1 MNGPMDAPQDLI
13 QPVPASKAGNAA
25 ARPAVDG
32 GGDVDAAAFAEAM
45 RAATDA
51 SRPATAESGAAEGA
65 RQTSAKSTDRAPE
78 EDADAADSSNPNKD
92 LVDSMLRPSGT
103 PADTPAVSKPSPAST
118 SSVTLANAA
127 ASAAL
132 ASAAGAQA
140 TAESAAVPAA
150 VMPGE
155 STAKTSVVDG
165 PIQTTDDLEA
175 RDTAAPFTADA
186 ASLAVT
192 DDPAA
197 MLAPVAV
204 AVAVERAIGSALVSQ
219 PSTGSFRAPDTAMP
233 AMVDTAAIAGRGFVA
248 AALQVPAETSAG
260 DVTSLVGD
268 AQDAQGTAP
277 NQGSGSGWLAVRP
290 DSLALTL
297 ADRAIARDPA
307 ALVPPQLGSTLQQLD
322 QRLAALSGTLV
333 GDSPATANS
342 AGNTDVFGVGLVS
355 AAAGQTAQTTLQDGS
370 TNAPV
375 RLSVNAPME
384 QSSRWA
390 GELGDRLAWVA
401 SSRLSA
407 ATLQM
412 NPAQLGPIE
421 VRIVLNGEQAN
432 VSFAAVQPQTRDAIQ
447 QALPTL
453 ATSFSAQGLSLGQTS
468 VGSENQQTGG
478 NGGGNGGGGAPGSA
492 LRAGSEGIDAVDGG
506 SGVTRGGQGLVD
518 TFA

>member
-1 MNGPMDAPQDLI
+1 MDAPQDLI
-13 QPVPASKAGNAA
+13 QPVPTSKAGNAA

-32 GGDVDAAAFAEAM
+32 GGDVDAAAFAEAI

-51 SRPATAESGAAEGA
+51 SRPATAESGTAEEAG
-65 RQTSAKSTDRAPE
+65 QPSAKSTGRVPE
-78 EDADAADSSNPNKD
+78 KDADASDSSNVHKG
-92 LVDSMLRPSGT
+92 LVDAMLPSSGT
-103 PADTPAVSKPSPAST
+103 LADPAAVSKPSPTAT
-118 SSVTLANAA
+118 PSVALANAA
-127 ASAAL
+127 AGAAM
-132 ASAAGAQA
+132 ASAAGPQA
-140 TAESAAVPAA
+140 AATT
-150 VMPGE
+150 PGE
-155 STAKTSVVDG
+155 RTIKTPAVDG
-165 PIQTTDDLEA
+165 LVQTTDDLKA
-175 RDTAAPFTADA
+175 RDTAAPLTADA
-186 ASLAVT
+186 ASLAVA
-192 DDPAA
+192 DASAA
-197 MLAPVAV
+197 MLAPVTV

-219 PSTGSFRAPDTAMP
+219 PSTGSFRAADTPMP
-233 AMVDTAAIAGRGFVA
+233 AMVDTAVIAGRGFVA
-248 AALQVPAETSAG
+248 AALQIPAEASAG
-260 DVTSLVGD
+260 DAASLGGD
-268 AQDAQGTAP
+268 TQDAQGTAP
-277 NQGSGSGWLAVRP
+277 NPGSGSGWLAVRP

-333 GDSPATANS
+333 GDSPAAADT
-342 AGNTDVFGVGLVS
+342 AGNNDGFGIGLVS
-355 AAAGQTAQTTLQDGS
+355 AAAGQTAQAMPQNGS
-370 TNAPV
+370 TDEPV

-390 GELGDRLAWVA
+390 SELGDRLAWVA

-421 VRIVLNGEQAN
+421 VRIVLNGDQAN

-453 ATSFSAQGLSLGQTS
+453 ASSFSAQGLSLGQTS
-468 VGSENQQTGG
+468 VGSENPQQGG
-478 NGGGNGGGGAPGSA
+478 NGGGNGGGSAPGGT
-492 LRAGSEGIDAVDGG
+492 LRSGAEGIDALDGA

>member
-13 QPVPASKAGNAA
+13 QPVPTSKAGGAA

-51 SRPATAESGAAEGA
+51 SRPATAESGTADGA
-65 RQTSAKSTDRAPE
+65 RQTSAKSADRVPE
-78 EDADAADSSNPNKD
+78 EDADAADSSIANKD
-92 LVDSMLRPSGT
+92 LVGAMLPPSGA
-103 PADTPAVSKPSPAST
+103 PADASAVSKPSPAAT
-118 SSVTLANAA
+118 Q
-127 ASAAL
+127 SAAL
-132 ASAAGAQA
+132 ANAVAGSAIASATGAHA
-140 TAESAAVPAA
+140 AAEGAAVQADA
-150 VMPGE
+150 TTLGEYMAKMP
-155 STAKTSVVDG
+155 VVDV
-165 PIQTTDDLEA
+165 PEKTTEDLEP
-175 RDTAAPFTADA
+175 RDAPAPLTADA
-186 ASLAVT
+186 ASLAAAEAPT
-192 DDPAA
+192 A

-219 PSTGSFRAPDTAMP
+219 PSTGSFRAPDTPIP
-233 AMVDTAAIAGRGFVA
+233 AMVDTTAIAGRGFVA
-248 AALQVPAETSAG
+248 AALQVPAETSTG
-260 DVTSLVGD
+260 DVSSLVGD
-268 AQDAQGTAP
+268 AQDAPATVP
-277 NQGSGSGWLAVRP
+277 NPGSGSGWLAVRP

-297 ADRAIARDPA
+297 ADRAIARDPS
-307 ALVPPQLGSTLQQLD
+307 ALVPPQIGATLQQLD
-322 QRLAALSGTLV
+322 QRLAALSGPLV
-333 GDSPATANS
+333 GDSPAAADTVRNAE
-342 AGNTDVFGVGLVS
+342 VFGVGLVS
-355 AAAGQTAQTTLQDGS
+355 AATGQTAQTTLQDGS

-390 GELGDRLAWVA
+390 SELGDRLAWVA

-421 VRIVLNGEQAN
+421 VRIVLNGDQAN

-468 VGSENQQTGG
+468 VGSENPQQGG
-478 NGGGNGGGGAPGSA
+478 NGGGNGGGAPGSG
-492 LRAGSEGIDAVDGG
+492 LRAGSERIDALDGA

>member
-1 MNGPMDAPQDLI
+1 MDAPQDLI
-13 QPVPASKAGNAA
+13 QPVPTSKAGNAA

-51 SRPATAESGAAEGA
+51 SRPATAESGTAEEAG
-65 RQTSAKSTDRAPE
+65 QPSAKSTGRVPE
-78 EDADAADSSNPNKD
+78 KDADASDSSNVNKG
-92 LVDSMLRPSGT
+92 LVDAMLPSSGT
-103 PADTPAVSKPSPAST
+103 LADPTAVSKPSPAGT
-118 SSVTLANAA
+118 PSVALANAA
-127 ASAAL
+127 AGAAM
-132 ASAAGAQA
+132 ASAAGVQA
-140 TAESAAVPAA
+140 AAESAAVQAA
-150 VMPGE
+150 VMTPGE
-155 STAKTSVVDG
+155 RISKTPVVDASVK
-165 PIQTTDDLEA
+165 TADDLEP
-175 RDTAAPFTADA
+175 RDTAAPLTADA
-186 ASLAVT
+186 ASLAVA
-192 DDPAA
+192 DASAA
-197 MLAPVAV
+197 MLAPVTV

-219 PSTGSFRAPDTAMP
+219 PSTGSFRAADTPMP
-233 AMVDTAAIAGRGFVA
+233 AMVDTAVIAGRGFVA
-248 AALQVPAETSAG
+248 AALQIPAEASAG
-260 DVTSLVGD
+260 DVASLGGD
-268 AQDAQGTAP
+268 TQDAQGTAP
-277 NQGSGSGWLAVRP
+277 NPGSGSGWLAVRP

-333 GDSPATANS
+333 GDSPAAADT
-342 AGNTDVFGVGLVS
+342 AGNNDGFGIGLVS
-355 AAAGQTAQTTLQDGS
+355 AAAGQTAQAMLQNGS
-370 TNAPV
+370 TDAPV

-390 GELGDRLAWVA
+390 SELGDRLAWVA

-421 VRIVLNGEQAN
+421 VRIVLNGDQAN

-453 ATSFSAQGLSLGQTS
+453 ASSFSAQGLSLGQTS
-468 VGSENQQTGG
+468 VGSENPQQGGNGSG
-478 NGGGNGGGGAPGSA
+478 NGGGSAPGGT
-492 LRAGSEGIDAVDGG
+492 LRSGAEGIDALDGA